1 MRNAIHVSQYA
12 CSGHV
17 PLRCM
22 WSIIYLIW
30 LSSKCRLVQLCHTCI
45 ACSVRL
51 GEPVIFGD
59 GSCRRMDAL
68 SEKLALPWEYLL
80 YCRHS
85 KVRKWCPSLPS
96 ETRGNAIT
104 QPRSH
109 PIPKFYIFLMGWNRG
124 WVISPCF
131 FTFWGVEY
139 DRPSLNPFCFSENC
153 FLLVKY

>member
-1 MRNAIHVSQYA
+1 MQFMYLSMHVLGMYHRDA
-12 CSGHV
+12 CD
-17 PLRCM
+17 PLF
-22 WSIIYLIW
+22 YLMW

-45 ACSVRL
+45 ACGVRL

-59 GSCRRMDAL
+59 RSCRTMDAL
-68 SEKLALPWEYLL
+68 SEELALPWEYLL

-109 PIPKFYIFLMGWNRG
+109 PIPKFYIFVMGWKQG
-124 WVISPCF
+124 WVISPF
-131 FTFWGVEY
+131 YFTFWSAGVWQAI
-139 DRPSLNPFCFSENC
+139 PKSFLFFGENL